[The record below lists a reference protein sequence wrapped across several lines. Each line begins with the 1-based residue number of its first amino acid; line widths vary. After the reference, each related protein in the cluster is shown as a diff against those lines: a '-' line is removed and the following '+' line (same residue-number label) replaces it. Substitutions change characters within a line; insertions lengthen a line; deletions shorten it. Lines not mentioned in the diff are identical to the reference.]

1 MYYCI
6 ITHQIKHLIFNYY
19 CILIYQTYNRL
30 FEDAALKLNL
40 RALTEFVH
48 SLCHT
53 IRHELFKL
61 PDKKKFKSDDN
72 TNNVTLLTRLSRLML
87 RCIKSGRPLF
97 HMIKIWSIVLP
108 CLMEVSTFYIKIC
121 TFFKLLIYIL

>member
-1 MYYCI
+1 MYTYYI
-6 ITHQIKHLIFNYY
+6 I
-19 CILIYQTYNRL
+19 RL

-40 RALTEFVH
+40 RALTEFVR
-48 SLCHT
+48 SLCQT

-61 PDKKKFKSDDN
+61 PDKKKIKSN
-72 TNNVTLLTRLSRLML
+72 NSTNNNATLLTRLSRLML

-108 CLMEVSTFYIKIC
+108 CLMEVSIFSILYFII
-121 TFFKLLIYIL
+121 FFCGITNEL